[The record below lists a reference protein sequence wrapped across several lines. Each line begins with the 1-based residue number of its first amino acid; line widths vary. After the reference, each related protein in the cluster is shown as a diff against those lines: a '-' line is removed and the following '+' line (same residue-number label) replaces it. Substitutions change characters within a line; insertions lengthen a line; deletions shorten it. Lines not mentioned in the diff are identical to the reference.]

1 MSSNAD
7 FEIVLVV
14 LTRSMQSCMYSPFSF
29 EPLQSPL
36 LQSIFGGCSNEFT
49 RQLEVYPDD
58 VSAVDHEKRTML
70 HAAAFVGMSCT
81 RVVLCPWHI
90 LQTVQTPNFAGN
102 ADFLERLI
110 AAAEDG
116 DGDANVNAKDSKWLT
131 PLHRACRQSNE
142 VSSPLRCTDL
152 ELALHV
158 SMKAWMLDFAC
169 ACT

>member
-1 MSSNAD
+1 MS
-7 FEIVLVV
+7 
-14 LTRSMQSCMYSPFSF
+14 
-29 EPLQSPL
+29 L
-36 LQSIFGGCSNEFT
+36 LL
-49 RQLEVYPDD
+49 R
-58 VSAVDHEKRTML
+58 
-70 HAAAFVGMSCT
+70 
-81 RVVLCPWHI
+81 I

>member
-1 MSSNAD
+1 
-7 FEIVLVV
+7 
-14 LTRSMQSCMYSPFSF
+14 MYSPSSLRV

-81 RVVLCPWHI
+81 RVVLCPWRI

-142 VSSPLRCTDL
+142 VSSPLRCTDFEQSSL
-152 ELALHV
+152 L
-158 SMKAWMLDFAC
+158 
-169 ACT
+169 